1 MFLLIFNFLAKLLYF
16 LKNST
21 KISKTNYRL
30 TFINICSTLRPKG
43 YEITFYNVSIG
54 LTNMGIH

>member
-1 MFLLIFNFLAKLLYF
+1 MFLYKFIFFAKLLHF
-16 LKNST
+16 LKSST

-30 TFINICSTLRPKG
+30 TFLNICSTLYPWR

-54 LTNMGIH
+54 LTNVGIH